1 MADGQIFTTGFL
13 FEQNRAERRKT
24 RLFPIAFFA
33 RNPAIAAKLRLQQ
46 NETLFLIPFTPT
58 SGLY

>member
-1 MADGQIFTTGFL
+1 LL
-13 FEQNRAERRKT
+13 FEQNRSGRRKT

-33 RNPAIAAKLRLQQ
+33 WNPATAAKLRLQQ